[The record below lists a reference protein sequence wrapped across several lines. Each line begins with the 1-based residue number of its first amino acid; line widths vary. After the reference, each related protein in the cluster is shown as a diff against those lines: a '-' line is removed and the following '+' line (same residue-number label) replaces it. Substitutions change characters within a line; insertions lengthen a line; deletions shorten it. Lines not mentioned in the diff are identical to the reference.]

1 MSAINKKFYFFSFLL
16 FYYINT
22 VYAVDCRMWVEAK
35 NETGATVM
43 AAIFNE
49 KDEKL
54 SVLTL
59 NPGGAAYFTELCP
72 SQYRVIFKDGN
83 KFTESEIVNIIYTTT
98 VVGNRTTNSWS
109 NGNVKYFTTRTG
121 GSGKPAADKYKF

>member
-1 MSAINKKFYFFSFLL
+1 MKKFVIYFSTFIFTNLA
-16 FYYINT
+16 
-22 VYAVDCRMWVEAK
+22 YAVECRMWVEAK
-35 NETGATVM
+35 NETAAAVM

-49 KDEKL
+49 KDEKI
-54 SVLTL
+54 SVISL

-72 SQYRVIFKDGN
+72 SQYKVIFKDGN

-98 VVGNRTTNSWS
+98 VVGNKTTNSWS
-109 NGNVKYFTTRTG
+109 NGNVRYFTTRTG